1 MAKGIALRKW
11 RISRSDYQDDYQF
24 REAVQGE
31 LASFEHIGERLGVA
45 LVAAPIRERALQG
58 GDWFTVAWAF
68 QTATV
73 PAATAATE
81 VDVEAE
87 PEIDAADV
95 AWTATGVGA
104 EAE

>member
-45 LVAAPIRERALQG
+45 LIAAPIRTRLLPNGEWFTSAWGVSDGDGAG
-58 GDWFTVAWAF
+58 GDRCGRGDVVEPEDDAGE
-68 QTATV
+68 
-73 PAATAATE
+73 PLPPE
-81 VDVEAE
+81 LVEAE
-87 PEIDAADV
+87 
-95 AWTATGVGA
+95 
-104 EAE
+104 

>member
-11 RISRSDYQDDYQF
+11 RISRSDYEDDYQF

-45 LVAAPIRERALQG
+45 LVAAPIRERAVLG
-58 GDWFTVAWAF
+58 GEWFTSAWAF

-73 PAATAATE
+73 PAASAV
-81 VDVEAE
+81 VDAVSE
-87 PEIDAADV
+87 PD
-95 AWTATGVGA
+95 GA
-104 EAE
+104 EADEPLELAEVE

>member
-11 RISRSDYQDDYQF
+11 RISRSDYEDDYQF

-45 LVAAPIRERALQG
+45 LIAAPIRTRLLPNGE
-58 GDWFTVAWAF
+58 WFTSAWGF

-73 PAATAATE
+73 PAATAAAE
-81 VDVEAE
+81 AVVEPEDDAGEPLPPELVEAE
-87 PEIDAADV
+87 
-95 AWTATGVGA
+95 
-104 EAE
+104 